1 VCGFEC
7 AGRFLFWMFVCR
19 VAFLLLDGKMVGF
32 GDDCSILL
40 AFFLHGNEVD
50 HALSSWQ
57 RDVLL
62 WNERKGSCFG
72 DFRHIKMIL
81 HN

>member
-1 VCGFEC
+1 VFV
-7 AGRFLFWMFVCR
+7 ASPFLFFT
-19 VAFLLLDGKMVGF
+19 MVLNF
-32 GDDCSILL
+32 GDNCSIILTSF
-40 AFFLHGNEVD
+40 APGNEVD

-62 WNERKGSCFG
+62 WNERKGSLFG

>member
-1 VCGFEC
+1 LKFEC
-7 AGRFLFWMFVCR
+7 VGRSLFLGVCLSR
-19 VAFLLLDGKMVGF
+19 RFLLLDGKMVDF
-32 GDDCSILL
+32 AEHCSILL

-62 WNERKGSCFG
+62 WNERKGSLFG